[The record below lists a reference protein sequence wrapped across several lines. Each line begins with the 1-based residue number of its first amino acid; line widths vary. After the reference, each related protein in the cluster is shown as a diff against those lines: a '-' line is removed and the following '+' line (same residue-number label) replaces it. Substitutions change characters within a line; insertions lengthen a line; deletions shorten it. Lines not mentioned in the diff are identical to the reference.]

1 MDYRVSDLAK
11 AAVMLGTRFRNWAP
25 LDPKSSATSWK
36 DTGSST
42 SRTNEEASLL
52 VLIVYRT
59 LRQAPAGADPAGWA
73 ADADRLAARAD
84 PLR

>member
-25 LDPKSSATSWK
+25 LDPRSSATSWK

-42 SRTNEEASLL
+42 VSHL
-52 VLIVYRT
+52 VKRRRYSS
-59 LRQAPAGADPAGWA
+59 
-73 ADADRLAARAD
+73 
-84 PLR
+84 